1 MRERQDQWY
10 LTKLPACEKKS
21 SSNQSVLT
29 ASTYLSMVVSKR
41 QQLHTKHAKAPNI
54 FDKMKIFCGMQ
65 PKAENPKVG
74 LFPAKLLAQQCGG
87 CQNRGLAKPQTN
99 SQPNTITKALIF
111 TQFCLKVRNVKI

>member
-1 MRERQDQWY
+1 MVSNKIACLREKIFIKPKCVD
-10 LTKLPACEKKS
+10 
-21 SSNQSVLT
+21 SVNVFVDGCVQ
-29 ASTYLSMVVSKR
+29 YR

-54 FDKMKIFCGMQ
+54 FDKMKIFCGLQ

-99 SQPNTITKALIF
+99 SQPNTITKARIF
-111 TQFCLKVRNVKI
+111 TRFFLKVRNINVRQCEI